1 MKTELD
7 NSNTNK
13 MEYMPIGRLII
24 DMALPI
30 IVAMTVHALYNII
43 DGIFVSRINLEAF
56 NAISLAMP
64 VQRLI
69 SSVAIGCAIG
79 INAVLSNA
87 LGRQDDKNIRKIVE
101 SGMLISCVCSLAFI
115 IFGLFCI
122 RPIISAQTDNPV
134 VIEYAVQYLR
144 IICIFSFSGFFE
156 VTIERFLISSGRT
169 SLTMISQI
177 AGTVLNLIMDP
188 VFIFTLNLGVSGAAI
203 STVLSQFI
211 AMILALYLNEKYN
224 SEIKINR
231 SIPKPCGNII
241 ADICKV
247 AIPAIVTNLTTSV
260 MIFGLNAILYNYT
273 SGMEISQ
280 NVFGVYSKL
289 NSLSALPVMGI
300 GNAVI
305 PIIAFNLGQKDFGRV
320 RETIIKSLKFSIV
333 INIVLTV
340 LFLIMPKLLLSI
352 FMGAA
357 GDTEAR
363 LMYAAGIPALRII
376 SLSFIFSGIT
386 MTLCS
391 VFQGMG
397 NGMYSAVPAITRQI
411 LFLLPAAYVLARLG
425 FAAGTDTVVWYS
437 FLIAEFLSMLL
448 ALFMC
453 KKEYRRISSEISEEE
468 EFGK

>member
-1 MKTELD
+1 
-7 NSNTNK
+7 
-13 MEYMPIGRLII
+13 MPIGRLII

-87 LGRQDDKNIRKIVE
+87 LGRQDDKKIRKIVE

-211 AMILALYLNEKYN
+211 AMILAFYLNEKYN
-224 SEIKINR
+224 SEIKINK

-340 LFLIMPKLLLSI
+340 LFLIMPKPLLSI